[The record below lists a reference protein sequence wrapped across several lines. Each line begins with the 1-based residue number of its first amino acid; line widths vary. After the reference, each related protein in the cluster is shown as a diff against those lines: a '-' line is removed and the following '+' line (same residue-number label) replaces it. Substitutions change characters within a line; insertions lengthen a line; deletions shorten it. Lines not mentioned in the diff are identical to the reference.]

1 MTPNEPVGERISA
14 LKAKRDAINAE
25 IGLIEKGMEKAAYD
39 ACMQEQY
46 LRFNEARLR
55 EGKRQLTAS
64 EYASGVLMDGEPS

>member
-1 MTPNEPVGERISA
+1 MTASAKLAA
-14 LKAKRDAINAE
+14 LKSRRDAINAE
-25 IGLIEKGMEKAAYD
+25 IGLIEKGMQKAAYD

-46 LRFNEARLR
+46 LCFNEARLR